1 MNEPRILA
9 LSVILIGIGLGLSP
23 QSDRF
28 TWLLENLPVLIGLPI
43 LIATYRRRPLTMML
57 YRLLAMHAVILMVG
71 GHWTYAAVP
80 AGDWVRDALDLARN
94 PYDRLGHLAQGFVPA
109 ILIRELCLR
118 RGLAMRDWFGALL
131 IIFACLGFSAL
142 YEIIEWQTAVW
153 SGAAATDFLGTQG
166 DVWDTQWDMACC
178 GIGAVLSLALLSRL
192 HDRQLA
198 TATATATARG

>member
-1 MNEPRILA
+1 VSEARILA
-9 LSVILIGIGLGLSP
+9 CTVTVLLVGLGLAP
-23 QSDRF
+23 QADRF
-28 TWLLENLPVLIGLPI
+28 TWLLENLPVLVGLPV
-43 LIATYRRRPLTMML
+43 LVATHRRWPLTPLL
-57 YRLLAMHAVILMVG
+57 YRLLAVHAVILMVG

-80 AGDWVRDALDLARN
+80 AGDWVRDWLGLARN

-109 ILIRELCLR
+109 ILVRELCLR
-118 RGLAMRDWFGALL
+118 RGLDVRGWFGGLL
-131 IIFACLGFSAL
+131 VVFACLGFSAL

-178 GIGAVLSLALLSRL
+178 GIGAVLSLAVLTRV

-198 TATATATARG
+198 ALSVP

>member
-1 MNEPRILA
+1 MNEARFLA
-9 LSVILIGIGLGLSP
+9 LLVTALLLGLGISP
-23 QSDRF
+23 QADRF

-43 LIATYRRRPLTMML
+43 LVATHRRWPLTPLL
-57 YRLLAMHAVILMVG
+57 YRLLAIHAVILMVG

-80 AGDWVRDALDLARN
+80 AGDWVRDWFGLARN

-118 RGLAMRDWFGALL
+118 RGIDLRGCFGGV
-131 IIFACLGFSAL
+131 IIVLSCLGFSAL

-178 GIGAVLSLALLSRL
+178 GVGATLSLLTLGRL

-198 TATATATARG
+198 TVVRARTGS

>member
-1 MNEPRILA
+1 MNEARFLA
-9 LSVILIGIGLGLSP
+9 LLVTALLLGLGISP
-23 QSDRF
+23 QADRF

-43 LIATYRRRPLTMML
+43 LVATHRRWPLTPL
-57 YRLLAMHAVILMVG
+57 LHRLLAIHAVILMVG

-80 AGDWVRDALDLARN
+80 AGDWVRDWFSLARN

-118 RGLAMRDWFGALL
+118 RGIDLRGWFGGV
-131 IIFACLGFSAL
+131 IIVLSCLGFSAL
-142 YEIIEWQTAVW
+142 YEIVEWQTAVW
-153 SGAAATDFLGTQG
+153 SGGAATDFLGTQG

-178 GIGAVLSLALLSRL
+178 GVGATLSLLTLGRL

-198 TATATATARG
+198 TVVRARSGS